1 MGKATSKVRRYRSLI
16 GSFKNWRKF
25 LVFKSSKKPEF
36 NFMMRNGF
44 HINVKRQML
53 PPFKESFFDNIYFDG
68 FPPEKSLTDAPVVID
83 IGANVGFFSLN
94 IFSKYP
100 QAKVIAFEPMPFN
113 YAQLLD
119 YHQEYKDFNWVIE
132 NKAIADHS
140 DGITL
145 YTSTVDG
152 FSTMAGV
159 FKQGGQANQINV
171 ETITLNEVID
181 ANMLHKIDL
190 LKLDCEGSEYAIIY
204 ALPDEYLFRISLLSI
219 ETHYGNDDNENHK
232 ALVAHLKMKG
242 MNLKDKVNKGGTGYI
257 WCWR

>member
-1 MGKATSKVRRYRSLI
+1 MGKVGSKVRRYRSLI
-16 GSFKNWRKF
+16 GNFKNWREF
-25 LVFKSSKKPEF
+25 LVFKSSKMPAF
-36 NFMMRNGF
+36 NFEMRNGF

-68 FPPEKSLTDAPVVID
+68 FPQEKKLTASPLVID

-113 YAQLLD
+113 YAQLLA
-119 YHQEYKDFNWVIE
+119 YQQEYKDVNWLIE

-140 DGITL
+140 NGLTL

-159 FKQGGQANQINV
+159 FKEDSKANEINV
-171 ETITLNEVID
+171 VTTTLADVLKLNDID
-181 ANMLHKIDL
+181 KVDL
-190 LKLDCEGSEYAIIY
+190 LKLDCEGSEYSILYHMDDMDLAK
-204 ALPDEYLFRISLLSI
+204 ISMMSI
-219 ETHYGNDDNENHK
+219 ETHYGNDFSENHS
-232 ALVAHLKMKG
+232 ALVKFLKLKG
-242 MNLKDKVNKGGTGYI
+242 WNLKEVSKKETGYI
-257 WCWR
+257 WAWS